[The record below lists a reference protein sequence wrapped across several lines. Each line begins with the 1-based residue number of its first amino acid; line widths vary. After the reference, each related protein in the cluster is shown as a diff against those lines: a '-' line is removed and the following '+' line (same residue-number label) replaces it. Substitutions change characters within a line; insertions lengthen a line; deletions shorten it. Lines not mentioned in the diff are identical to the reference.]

1 MALKPKKSYGPCSKK
16 QQLILQDNTTDV
28 ILMGG
33 GAGGGKSRICLTKNL
48 DGIFDPEFRCVIL
61 RRYEP
66 ELKKGGALIDESKKI
81 YTDFTKIPYKTQAKV
96 WQFPSGAEI
105 SFGAISSDEDL
116 GSWQGSQ
123 FTRIMVDEAGD
134 KWTEKQVLF
143 LQSRMRTADSK
154 IHPQLILT
162 CNPDINSFLKQWVDY
177 SLDPDTGV
185 PVEGTEN
192 KIRWFVVEDNKAQWA
207 DSPEECYEKYGK
219 PKGLIYAHKMTEK
232 QMNALS
238 KEEKLRLCMPKSF
251 RFVPTGVFDNPYL
264 LPPKNNSYLASL
276 LAQPYVN
283 QLKYLHGSWTAR
295 ETGSMFFN
303 REWVEIVDQAPSIV
317 SNRCRAWDWASE
329 EKTKTNNPDWSC
341 GTKISRDKFGTYYV
355 EDVIRVQTT
364 TDKVLKLVAQTAHE
378 DGDNCSVIIPVDPGA
393 GGKTAAYYYRTTLAE
408 QGIPTQT
415 APSTAGKAKLTR
427 FLPFCSMAEAGAVK
441 IVRGEW
447 NDKFF
452 AELEGFSSDLKIQKL
467 QKDDQVDSVSDG
479 FTNLCRSV
487 TIPTFSIPNLTMSS
501 PIPTIQPYYITEQ

>member
-1 MALKPKKSYGPCSKK
+1 MVKKDKKTYGPCSIK
-16 QQLILQDNTTDV
+16 QQIILQDNTTDV

-48 DGIFDPEFRCVIL
+48 DGIRDKEFRCVIL

-162 CNPDINSFLKQWVDY
+162 CNPDVNSFLKNWVDFC
-177 SLDPDTGV
+177 LDPDTGV

-192 KIRWFVVEDNKAQWA
+192 RVRWFCVEDNKAKWA
-207 DSPEECYEKYGK
+207 DSPEECYELYGK
-219 PKGLIYAHKMTEK
+219 EKGLIYAHKMPREEMNKLTE
-232 QMNALS
+232 A
-238 KEEKLRLCMPKSF
+238 EKKTLFMPKSF
-251 RFVPTGVFDNPYL
+251 RFVPTNVFDNPYL
-264 LPPKNNSYLASL
+264 MPPNNNSYLASL

-283 QLKYLHGSWTAR
+283 QLKFLHGSWTAR
-295 ETGSMFFN
+295 EQGSMFFN
-303 REWVEIVDQAPSIV
+303 REWTPIVDFVPPNV
-317 SNRCRAWDWASE
+317 TGRVRAWDFASE
-329 EKTKTNNPDWSC
+329 AETKTNNPDYTV
-341 GTKISRDKFGTYYV
+341 GVKMSRDRFGTYYV
-355 EDVIRVQTT
+355 EDVVRFRDT
-364 TDKVLKLVAQTAHE
+364 TDKVLKTVVSTALSDGVE
-378 DGDNCSVIIPVDPGA
+378 DCKVCIPLDPAAA
-393 GGKTAAYYYRTTLAE
+393 GKSAAYFYRTTLAE
-408 QGIPTQT
+408 NGVPCRMAPT
-415 APSTAGKAKLTR
+415 TAGKGKHIR
-427 FLPFCSMAEAGAVK
+427 YMPFCSIAEAGAVRV
-441 IVRGEW
+441 VRGDW
-447 NDKFF
+447 NEAFF
-452 AELEGFSSDLKIQKL
+452 NELEAFSADLKIQKSN
-467 QKDDQVDSVSDG
+467 KDDMVDAVSDA
-479 FTNLCRSV
+479 FTMLARQ
-487 TIPTFSIPNLTMSS
+487 TIMPDVVLHSS
-501 PIPTIQPYYITEQ
+501 TQASPVPTI